1 MTFGPQVRAVCLP
14 TLSLSL
20 ILRVPNFSF
29 SFTVL
34 ELTKAKSVLDMT
46 DVSSLTFTK
55 MVYIMGLESTD
66 FAFKQPE
73 VLQLIHAKDKV
84 GKYDL
89 LLAEQFYNE
98 GALFLGHLYQ
108 IPMVTLSTFGF
119 SNYMSSLVG
128 VVTPWSYVAYTKKP
142 YTDRMTLMERIDS
155 VFNSLTE
162 ELMRTFWYYPAQN
175 AILRK
180 HFAKKFPN
188 LPTIKQLERNIS
200 ALLLNTYMP
209 LKAPRP
215 ISINMIPV
223 GGLHIQ
229 PTQPLPRDMQHFL
242 DEAYHGAIYFSL
254 GKSREFE

>member
-1 MTFGPQVRAVCLP
+1 
-14 TLSLSL
+14 
-20 ILRVPNFSF
+20 
-29 SFTVL
+29 
-34 ELTKAKSVLDMT
+34 MT

-66 FAFKQPE
+66 FAFKQPQ
-73 VLQLIHAKDKV
+73 VLELIHAKDKV

-142 YTDRMTLMERIDS
+142 YTDRMTLMERMDS

-254 GKSREFE
+254 GKSKSCSPTRIVAKYFLQ